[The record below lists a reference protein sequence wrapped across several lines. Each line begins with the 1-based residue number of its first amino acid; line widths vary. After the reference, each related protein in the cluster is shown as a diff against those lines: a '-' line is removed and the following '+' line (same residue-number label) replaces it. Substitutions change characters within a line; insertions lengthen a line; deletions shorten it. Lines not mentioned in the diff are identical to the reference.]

1 MSGAADAPLAASAAR
16 RDPDAARARILSAA
30 IEEFAANG
38 LSGARVDAIATRAR
52 VNKRMLYHYVGN
64 KEALYLAALE
74 HLYGSLR
81 EAERALELDHLD
93 PEDGLRRLIAMT
105 WRHFVERPELIRM
118 LNTENLHQARH
129 LARSTVIR
137 DLHSPLTR
145 MLADLLRRGEQAGV
159 FRGGVDPVQLYVSIA
174 GLGYFYLS
182 NQHTLS
188 TIFGRDLGAP
198 AALAARIAHIQEVV
212 LGFLRPDGE
221 RAEAIPPRAA

>member
-1 MSGAADAPLAASAAR
+1 MTGRALAPTASSAAR
-16 RDPDAARARILSAA
+16 RDPDGARARILAAA
-30 IEEFAANG
+30 IEEFAAKG
-38 LSGARVDAIATRAR
+38 LSGARVDAIAARAR

-74 HLYGSLR
+74 HLYTSIR
-81 EAERALELDHLD
+81 EAERALELDGLL
-93 PEDGLRRLIAMT
+93 PEEGLRRLIAMT

-118 LNTENLHQARH
+118 LNTENLHKARH

-159 FRGGVDPVQLYVSIA
+159 FRAGVDPVQLYVSIA

-198 AALAARIAHIQEVV
+198 AALAARMAHIQEVV
-212 LGFLRPDGE
+212 LGFLRPDDAG
-221 RAEAIPPRAA
+221 RKAAPAA